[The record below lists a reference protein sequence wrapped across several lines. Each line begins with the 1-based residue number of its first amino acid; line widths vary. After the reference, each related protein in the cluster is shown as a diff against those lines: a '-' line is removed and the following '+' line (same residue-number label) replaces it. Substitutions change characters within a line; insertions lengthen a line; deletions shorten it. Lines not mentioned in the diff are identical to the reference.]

1 MSEPVIVKERSKD
14 QEGGKYTQDVMTSRH
29 HLTADEPESFGSAD
43 LGPTPFEYLCAAL
56 GACTTITMRMY
67 IERKGWAVDHL
78 ACEVSHTK
86 TTIGDLPPKDV
97 FTRVITIKDDLD
109 GAARKR
115 ILVIAGKCPV
125 HKTLHSSSEI
135 ETHLAE

>member
-29 HLTADEPESFGSAD
+29 HLLADEPESYGSAD
-43 LGPTPFEYLCAAL
+43 LGPTPYEYLCAAL

-78 ACEVSHTK
+78 ACEVSHKK

-97 FTRVITIKDDLD
+97 FTRAITIKGDIDE
-109 GAARKR
+109 AARKR

-125 HKTLHSSSEI
+125 HKTLHASSDI

>member
-1 MSEPVIVKERSKD
+1 
-14 QEGGKYTQDVMTSRH
+14 
-29 HLTADEPESFGSAD
+29 
-43 LGPTPFEYLCAAL
+43 
-56 GACTTITMRMY
+56 MRMY

-78 ACEVSHTK
+78 ACEVSHKK

-97 FTRVITIKDDLD
+97 FTRAITIKGDIDE
-109 GAARKR
+109 AARKR

-125 HKTLHSSSEI
+125 HKTLHASSDI

>member
-1 MSEPVIVKERSKD
+1 MSDPVIVKERL
-14 QEGGKYTQDVMTSRH
+14 GGKYTQDVITSRH
-29 HLTADEPESFGSAD
+29 RLLADEPESYGSAD

-78 ACEVSHTK
+78 ACEVTHK
-86 TTIGDLPPKDV
+86 KVVIGDLPSKDV
-97 FTRVITIKDDLD
+97 FTRAITIKGDIDE
-109 GAARKR
+109 ATRKR

-125 HKTLHSSSEI
+125 HKTLEASSDV
-135 ETHLAE
+135 ETHFAA